1 MDELASLAV
10 VFIFGFLL
18 LVLFLLVLAVVFTL
32 NH

>member
-10 VFIFGFLL
+10 VFLFGFVL
-18 LVLFLLVLAVVFTL
+18 LVLFLLVLASIFTI

>member
-10 VFIFGFLL
+10 VFTFGFFL
-18 LVLFLLVLAVVFTL
+18 LVLFLLVFAIVFTL